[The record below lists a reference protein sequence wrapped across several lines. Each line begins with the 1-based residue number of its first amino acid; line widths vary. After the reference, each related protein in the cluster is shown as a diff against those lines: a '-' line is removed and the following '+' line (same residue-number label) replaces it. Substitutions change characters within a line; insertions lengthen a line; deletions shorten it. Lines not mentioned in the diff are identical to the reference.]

1 MRIPRIYEGV
11 SPLHTNASITLDEYG
26 AGHISRVLRL
36 KAGDKIRLFDG
47 HGHEF
52 MAVLEQTGKKTIAHI
67 EEPIE
72 QNIESPLQIELL
84 QVVSRGDRMD
94 FTIQKATELG
104 VTSIVPLLSERC
116 GVKLDEQR
124 GSKKLE
130 SYQKIAIAACEQCG
144 RNVVPEIKPL
154 QSLTDYLKLHQSK
167 LSAQTLSLVQQQS
180 AAAKTLDSTVS
191 TEDTASTD
199 CSLECSLKCSLDE
212 MIDSEGYLNLTLDP
226 RAQYKLTSL
235 PKTGKYRILIGPEGG
250 FTLEEVT
257 AAQQAAFVGITL
269 GPRILRTET
278 TALVALAILGSH
290 FGDL

>member
-11 SPLHTNASITLDEYG
+11 SPLHTNTSISLDEYG
-26 AGHISRVLRL
+26 AGHVSRVLRL

-72 QNIESPLQIELL
+72 QNTESPLQIELL

-154 QSLTDYLKLHQSK
+154 QSLTDYLKLHQKK
-167 LSAQTLSLVQQQS
+167 LSAHTLSLIQQQS
-180 AAAKTLDSTVS
+180 YAANALESIVS
-191 TEDTASTD
+191 VDNSANAI
-199 CSLECSLKCSLDE
+199 CSLDK
-212 MIDSEGYLNLTLDP
+212 MIDNEGYLNLTLDP

-250 FTLEEVT
+250 FTPEEVA
-257 AAQQAAFVGITL
+257 AAQQAAFVGISL